1 MGFAKLAAGGL
12 VAAMLLLSG
21 HAQAALL
28 RLIYDGYLSADANT
42 PDTLDGI
49 ALPYLT
55 PFQVRAEFDSSQPNP
70 VTIGFA
76 WYQPLT
82 FTMTIGGL
90 TYQVSRVQDD
100 PLYGQ
105 GVVIF
110 DKTSP
115 FSDVGDPVVKR
126 HYGIG
131 FFSVAN
137 PLHIGIIGDWSY
149 ANPEVTIATL
159 GPTVFETFYGVGY
172 NKGLMRLELG
182 GIYHDLI
189 LNDAYEYN
197 ATDPSLIYTGR
208 RVNNPP
214 MCDRNYASCEG
225 SYDNY
230 AVLVAIPEPG
240 SLAALAAALLL
251 TGLLIPRHRPSV

>member
-1 MGFAKLAAGGL
+1 MRLANIVAGGIL
-12 VAAMLLLSG
+12 ALAMLMTG
-21 HAQAALL
+21 QGQAALL
-28 RLIYDGYLSADANT
+28 RLVYDGYLSADPNT
-42 PDTLDGI
+42 PDTLDGV

-70 VTIGFA
+70 VTVGFA
-76 WYQPLT
+76 WYHPLA

-105 GVVIF
+105 AVVIF

-149 ANPEVTIATL
+149 ADPEVTIGTL
-159 GPTVFETFYGVGY
+159 VPTIFETFYGVGY
-172 NKGLMRLELG
+172 NKGLMKLELS
-182 GIYHDLI
+182 GISHDLI

-197 ATDPSLIYTGR
+197 GTDPSLIFTGR

-214 MCDRNYASCEG
+214 MCDENYVDCEG
-225 SYDNY
+225 GYDNY
-230 AVLVAIPEPG
+230 AVLVAVPEPG
-240 SLAALAAALLL
+240 SLAVLAAALLL
-251 TGLLIPRHRPSV
+251 TGLLIPLNRPSV